1 MRVLLPVTA
10 GVALVLSVPSLADDA
25 VLTDGRTVHGHLA
38 LTDAGRLAFTPTG
51 QKSPIPIEQIG
62 PVRLANPAPAPWRV
76 PAVQRVALADGQG
89 LTGEFLGLDAQNVSL
104 RTAWA
109 DRLTIPRRA
118 VLAVTHAPGFV
129 PIFTDD
135 FEAELKAWNLT
146 GPPVLSDAQRTSGQ
160 HSLCFSRTGQTAE
173 YVLASALEAGRVG
186 VNFLEAGAATGAHW
200 VIEADFQGATG
211 PRPVR
216 GLIAGEAEG
225 YRVEVPDGS
234 GAGDRVPRT
243 PGWHRYSVEFSA
255 DSLLVTV
262 DEAVLWY
269 SRRHG
274 PGGLLRKVRL
284 ACVAL
289 PSGGVAR
296 GEVLFDD
303 FNVAR
308 AVERLPHQFEEPG
321 KDELWLLHGD
331 QLFGEI
337 LKADRRAIDLRS
349 TFGVRTFAWSEVRG
363 IFLRRQTPA
372 PQTTDGE
379 HVRLWLHS
387 GCGSDLDQLE
397 GTLQALDE
405 RRLTLRHP
413 VLGELAIDRGRV
425 RELRRL
431 FHGRRIELDDQ
442 PHHLG
447 QPGKLVPHLQPPQGE
462 GLTLRRTFRLEDVPH
477 EVRLVLHVA
486 HLRGPGDGIGAALE
500 RGDSRTE
507 VVVNGKV
514 VDYLN
519 RHVERATREPR
530 RLSLS
535 LPADALRVGEN
546 VLELRLTQDRGSGRY
561 EHCGVSGLRLEMP
574 RAP

>member
-10 GVALVLSVPSLADDA
+10 GVALVMSVPSLADDA
-25 VLTDGRTVHGHLA
+25 LLMDGRTVHGHLA
-38 LTDAGRLAFTPTG
+38 LTGAGRLSFAPTG
-51 QKSPIPIEQIG
+51 QNSPIPFEQIG
-62 PVRLANPAPAPWRV
+62 AVRSTIPAPAPWRV
-76 PAVQRVALADGQG
+76 PAVQRFALTDGQS

-118 VLAVTHAPGFV
+118 VLAVTHPLGFV
-129 PIFTDD
+129 PIFTED

-146 GPPVLSDAQRTSGQ
+146 GTPALSNAHQTSGQ
-160 HSLCFSRTGQTAE
+160 HSLRLSRAGQAAE

-186 VNFLEAGAATGAHW
+186 VNFYEAGAPAGAHW
-200 VIEADFQGATG
+200 VIETEFQGATV
-211 PRPVR
+211 PRQVR

-225 YRVEVPDGS
+225 YQVEVPEGP

-243 PGWHRYSVEFSA
+243 PGWHRFSMYFSA
-255 DSLLVTV
+255 ASLLVTV

-274 PGGLLRKVRL
+274 PGGPLRKVRL
-284 ACVAL
+284 ACIAL
-289 PSGGVAR
+289 PSGGAAR

-303 FNVAR
+303 FGVAR
-308 AVERLPHQFEEPG
+308 AVDRLLHRFEEPG
-321 KDELWLLHGD
+321 RDELWLLHGD
-331 QLFGEI
+331 QLFGDI
-337 LKADRRAIDLRS
+337 VQADRRAIHLRGS
-349 TFGVRTFAWSEVRG
+349 FGLRTFAWSEVRG
-363 IFLRRQTPA
+363 IFLRRPTPA

-387 GCGSDLDQLE
+387 GYGSDFDELE

-405 RRLTLRHP
+405 RRLKLHHP
-413 VLGELAIDRGRV
+413 VLGELTIDRGRL

-431 FHGRRIELDDQ
+431 FHGRRIELDDNS
-442 PHHLG
+442 HHLG
-447 QPGKLVPHLQPPQGE
+447 QPGKLVMQLQPPQGE
-462 GLTLRRTFRLEDVPH
+462 GLTLRRTFRLEEVPH
-477 EVRLVLHVA
+477 AVCLVLHVV

-500 RGDSRTE
+500 RGEQRTE
-507 VVVNGKV
+507 VVLNGKV

-519 RHVERATREPR
+519 RHVERATHQPR
-530 RLSLS
+530 RLSLPLS
-535 LPADALRVGEN
+535 PDALRVGEN
-546 VLELRLTQDRGSGRY
+546 ALELRLTPDRESGRY
-561 EHCGVSGLRLEMP
+561 EHCGISGLRVEMP